1 MKILLPIFLILILWA
16 TPGSTQTSSCYQQ
29 LSDISGTEFTTGQL
43 SDIEQAACDLIDS
56 LPQAYQDSFAVLDY
70 GFYLHN
76 RSMDQGVEDVW
87 QEVIQEA
94 DAISPY
100 YLLLGRVPGRE
111 GEVKVELTRKMQAF
125 SALRAEAHSNP

>member
-1 MKILLPIFLILILWA
+1 M
-16 TPGSTQTSSCYQQ
+16 
-29 LSDISGTEFTTGQL
+29 SDLSGTELTAGQL
-43 SDIEQAACDLIDS
+43 SDLEQAAYDLIGS

-76 RSMDQGVEDVW
+76 RSMDQGVEDIW
-87 QEVIQEA
+87 QEVIQAA

-111 GEVKVELTRKMQAF
+111 GEVKDSCRTHVPIAGRF
-125 SALRAEAHSNP
+125 